1 MNSRS
6 VLKKNGSAERTRI
19 SCESAD
25 SSQSADSAALTGFP
39 SRAGGLAHSPEELRL
54 LKIT

>member
-25 SSQSADSAALTGFP
+25 SSPSADSAALTGFP